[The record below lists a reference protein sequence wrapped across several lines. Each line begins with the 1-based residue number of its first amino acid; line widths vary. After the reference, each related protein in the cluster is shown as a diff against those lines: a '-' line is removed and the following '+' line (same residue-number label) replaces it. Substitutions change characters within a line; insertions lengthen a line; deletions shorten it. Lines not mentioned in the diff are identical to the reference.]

1 MDNRPSP
8 LRPHLKKVLRQWS
21 STIILQGLAIT
32 ASTGVVLI
40 GVSMLLDSFFGLDML
55 MRTGLLVL
63 CLAGVAIAVIQSLIR
78 PLRHVP
84 TDMQV
89 ARYIEEQHPELNDG
103 FVSAVEFEGQKMD
116 GTAKTFLDRLMSQ
129 IQAQSTEINFSK
141 VIHRRRLY
149 RAEGMALVAI
159 VLLALFAVQD
169 VELFRR
175 STTRIAAPWTR
186 PGPLLSTELEVN
198 PGDVRIPRGGDQ
210 VVNVKL
216 RGKLVPSVKM
226 FSRPEGQDE
235 WYPVEMFE
243 TEENGA
249 FTYEVVGIFKHTE
262 YYIDARPATSS
273 TYTITVYD
281 PPRIEQINVAY
292 RYPQYTGRARRTEED
307 KGDITAPVGTT
318 VTLTIT
324 ANKSIESGKLAFS
337 NDTKSN
343 LKVDDVTLAGSFEI
357 TEDLSYTVNIIDT
370 DDQRNENP
378 VEYYIRALPD
388 NAPRVTINNPGRD
401 TKLSPIDEMA
411 VRVEAEDDFG
421 LSSLNLVYS
430 VNGGKDQTID
440 MATEEN
446 QKSRTLW
453 DGEHY
458 LYLEEMS
465 VEPGDFIAYYAEA
478 SDHRGENG
486 TTRTDMF
493 FTTVRPF
500 EEIYRQG
507 QGGGGGG
514 AGVAGLR
521 PGKLSQEQKE
531 IIAATWRVDSDR
543 KHVPEQQTKDDL
555 NAVADA
561 QDALRVRVEES
572 VSVLLFQGAM
582 DLELQEMSDL
592 LQQAQAPMVSASEE
606 LRSERSA
613 EALGPER
620 EALHYL
626 LKVDALIREY
636 MVSQQRNNQGRSSA
650 PLDMSDTS
658 ELELKR
664 DDNKYETLD
673 QANQAQ
679 QQQETVDGSLQRVKD
694 LARRQQQLNE
704 QMRQQANQAQ
714 RSEAEKKRELD
725 RLTREQ
731 RQLRQQAEEM
741 SRQLSQMSRQQEQ
754 QSSTSQQSPRQAQ
767 QSMQQASGSLRESS
781 DEMGQSA
788 QELQRN
794 NPQAAAEQGSRAL
807 QRLQDSTQQL
817 VRAQG
822 RSLERM
828 MRDTI
833 QRADQL
839 ATQQEQLARA
849 VGELKKE
856 EDRGF
861 QGIKARVEALNNGR
875 GSLTQADKERQ
886 AGQFVR
892 RRLQDIAEAKGQ
904 VGDQLERLKDDLE
917 FLSLRATADQPQS
930 AKVLRQAREEINDKG
945 LKQKIERSKL
955 FLRPNSLERSLTAE
969 NDLAKAL
976 EQLAERVRSAQDKF
990 PLPDRAQLARN
1001 QDRTRE
1007 TMSEF
1012 LDLQRRLNRM
1022 QRRPPLPGQEEAL
1035 SRQYRDQLQNL
1046 QDLADQLPQNAQQT
1060 QNLQNQLRRA
1070 VSLGNEPWKFDR
1082 DDWDELRQD
1091 VGKALIDVHR
1101 VLGNRIEGV
1110 EKREKL
1116 FMARDEEVP
1125 PQYRDLVNKYYES
1138 LSKESNKKD

>member
-1 MDNRPSP
+1 MDNRPSS
-8 LRPHLKKVLRQWS
+8 LRQHLKKVLRQWS
-21 STIILQGLAIT
+21 STIILQGLAII

-40 GVSMLLDSFFGLDML
+40 GISMLLDSYIGLDML
-55 MRTGLLVL
+55 ARSGLLVL
-63 CLAGVAIAVIQSLIR
+63 CLVGVFIAVIQSLIR
-78 PLRHVP
+78 PLRQVP

-116 GTAKTFLDRLMSQ
+116 GEAKVFLDRLMSQ
-129 IQAQSTEINFSK
+129 IQAQSSEINFSK
-141 VIHRRRLY
+141 VIQRRRLY
-149 RAEGMALVAI
+149 QAEGMAFVAI

-169 VELFRR
+169 VELFLR

-186 PGPLLSTELEVN
+186 PGTLLSTELEVN
-198 PGDVRIPRGGDQ
+198 PGDVRIPRGGNQ

-216 RGKLVPSVKM
+216 LGKLVPSVKM
-226 FSRPEGQDE
+226 FSRPKGQDE

-249 FTYEVVGIFKHTE
+249 FMYEMASIIEHTE

-273 TYTITVYD
+273 TYTVTVYD
-281 PPRIEQINVAY
+281 PPRVEQINVAY
-292 RYPQYTGRARRTEED
+292 RYPQYTGLAQRTEED

-324 ANKSIESGKLAFS
+324 ANKSIGSGKLTFS
-337 NDTKSN
+337 NDSTTN
-343 LKVDDVTLAGSFEI
+343 LKVDEVTLAGSFKI
-357 TEDLSYTVNIIDT
+357 SEDLSYTVNMVDT

-378 VEYYIRALPD
+378 VEYYIRGLPD

-401 TKLSPIDEMA
+401 TKLSPIDELA

-421 LSSLNLVYS
+421 LSSFNLVYS
-430 VNGGKDQTID
+430 VNGGKDKTID

-446 QKSRTLW
+446 KKSRTLW

-458 LYLEEMS
+458 LYLEEMA

-507 QGGGGGG
+507 QGGGGG
-514 AGVAGLR
+514 VAGLR

-531 IIAATWRVDSDR
+531 IIAATWRVDSSR

-561 QDALRVRVEES
+561 QDALRVRVEEA
-572 VSVLLFQGAM
+572 VNVLLFQGAM
-582 DLELQEMSDL
+582 DLELQAMSDW

-606 LRSERSA
+606 LRAELSA

-636 MVSQQRNNQGRSSA
+636 MVTQQRNNQGRSSA

-664 DDNKYETLD
+664 DENKYETLD

-679 QQQETVDGSLQRVKD
+679 QQQETVDESLQRVKD

-704 QMRQQANQAQ
+704 QMRQQANQGQ
-714 RSEAEKKRELD
+714 RSESEKKRELD

-741 SRQLSQMSRQQEQ
+741 SRQLSQMSRQQQ
-754 QSSTSQQSPRQAQ
+754 QSSSTSQQSSQQSQ

-788 QELQRN
+788 QELQRS
-794 NPQAAAEQGSRAL
+794 NPQGAAEQGSRAL
-807 QRLQDSTQQL
+807 QRLQDSSQQL
-817 VRAQG
+817 ARAQG

-828 MRDTI
+828 MRDAI

-839 ATQQEQLARA
+839 ATQQEQLARS
-849 VGELKKE
+849 VKELKKE
-856 EDRGF
+856 QDRDF

-875 GSLTQADKERQ
+875 GSLSQAEKERQ
-886 AGQFVR
+886 VEQFVR
-892 RRLQDIAEAKGQ
+892 RRLQDIADAKGQ
-904 VGDQLERLKDDLE
+904 TSDQLERLKGDLE
-917 FLSLRATADQPQS
+917 FLSLSAAADQPRS
-930 AKVLRQAREEINDKG
+930 AKALRQAREDINDKG
-945 LKQKIERSKL
+945 LAQKIDRSKL
-955 FLRPNSLERSLTAE
+955 FLRSKSLDRSVKAE
-969 NDLAKAL
+969 NDLAKEL
-976 EQLAERVRSAQDKF
+976 EQLADQIRRVQDKF
-990 PLPDRAQLARN
+990 TIPDREQLARN

-1012 LDLQRRLNRM
+1012 QDLQRRLNRM
-1022 QRRPPLPGQEEAL
+1022 QRRPRLPGQEEAL
-1035 SRQYRDQLQNL
+1035 SQQYQNQLQNL
-1046 QDLADQLPQNAQQT
+1046 QDLADQLPQNSQQA
-1060 QNLQNQLRRA
+1060 QNLQDQMSRA

-1091 VGKALIDVHR
+1091 VAKALIDVHR
-1101 VLGNRIEGV
+1101 DLGNRMEGA
-1110 EKREKL
+1110 EEREKL
-1116 FMARDEEVP
+1116 FMARDEAVP
-1125 PQYRDLVNKYYES
+1125 PQYRDLVNKYYEN
-1138 LSKESNKKD
+1138 LSKESKKQN

>member
-1 MDNRPSP
+1 MDKRPSS
-8 LRPHLKKVLRQWS
+8 LRQHLKKVLRQWS

-32 ASTGVVLI
+32 AFTGVVLI
-40 GVSMLLDSFFGLDML
+40 GISMLLDSFIGLDML
-55 MRTGLLVL
+55 ARTGLLVL
-63 CLAGVAIAVIQSLIR
+63 CLAGVVIAVIRSLIR

-84 TDMQV
+84 TEMQV

-116 GTAKTFLDRLMSQ
+116 GAAKVFLDRLMSQ
-129 IQAQSTEINFSK
+129 IQAQSSEINFTK

-149 RAEGMALVAI
+149 QAEGMALVAV

-175 STTRIAAPWTR
+175 STTRIAAPWTH
-186 PGPLLSTELEVN
+186 PGTLLSTELEVN
-198 PGDVRIPRGGDQ
+198 PGDVRIPRGGNQ

-216 RGKLVPSVKM
+216 LGKLVPSVKM

-249 FTYEVVGIFKHTE
+249 FTYEMARIIEHTE

-281 PPRIEQINVAY
+281 PPRVEQVNVAY
-292 RYPQYTGRARRTEED
+292 RYPQYTGLTRRTEED

-324 ANKSIESGKLAFS
+324 ANKSIGSGKLTFS
-337 NDTKSN
+337 NESTTN
-343 LKVDDVTLAGSFEI
+343 LKVDGVTLACSFKI
-357 TEDLSYTVNIIDT
+357 TEDLSYTVNMVDT
-370 DDQRNENP
+370 DDQQNENP
-378 VEYYIRALPD
+378 IEYYIRALPD
-388 NAPRVTINNPGRD
+388 NEPRVTINNPGRD
-401 TKLSPIDEMA
+401 TKLSPIDEMV

-421 LSSLNLVYS
+421 LSSFNLVYS
-430 VNGGKDQTID
+430 VNGGKNKTID

-446 QKSRTLW
+446 KKSRTLW

-458 LYLEEMS
+458 LYLEEMA

-486 TTRTDMF
+486 STRTVMF

-514 AGVAGLR
+514 GVAGLR
-521 PGKLSQEQKE
+521 PGKMSQEQKE
-531 IIAATWRVDSDR
+531 IIAATWRVDSSR

-561 QDALRVRVEES
+561 QDALRVRVEEAIN
-572 VSVLLFQGAM
+572 VLLFQGAM

-592 LQQAQAPMVSASEE
+592 LQQAPAPMVSASEA
-606 LRSERSA
+606 LRAERSA
-613 EALGPER
+613 EALGPQR
-620 EALHYL
+620 EGLHY
-626 LKVDALIREY
+626 LIREY
-636 MVSQQRNNQGRSSA
+636 MVTQQRNNQGRSSA

-658 ELELKR
+658 DLELKR
-664 DDNKYETLD
+664 DENKYEMLD

-679 QQQETVDGSLQRVKD
+679 QQQETIDESLQRVKD

-704 QMRQQANQAQ
+704 QMRQQANQDQ

-731 RQLRQQAEEM
+731 RQLRQEAEEM
-741 SRQLSQMSRQQEQ
+741 SRQLSQVSRQQQ
-754 QSSTSQQSPRQAQ
+754 QSSSTSQQSSQQSQ

-788 QELQRN
+788 QELQRS
-794 NPQAAAEQGSRAL
+794 NPQGAAEQGSRAL
-807 QRLQDSTQQL
+807 QRLKDSNQQL
-817 VRAQG
+817 GRAQG
-822 RSLERM
+822 RSLDRM
-828 MRDTI
+828 VRDAI

-849 VGELKKE
+849 VEELKKE
-856 EDRGF
+856 ENRDF
-861 QGIKARVEALNNGR
+861 QGIKARVEALTNGR
-875 GSLTQADKERQ
+875 GSLSQADKERQ
-886 AGQFVR
+886 AEQFVR
-892 RRLQDIAEAKGQ
+892 RRLQDIADAKGQ
-904 VGDQLERLKDDLE
+904 TGHQLERLKDDLE
-917 FLSLRATADQPQS
+917 FLSRSAGADQPQS
-930 AKVLRQAREEINDKG
+930 AKALRQAREDINDKG
-945 LKQKIERSKL
+945 LEEKIDRSKL
-955 FLRPNSLERSLTAE
+955 FLRPNSLDRSVKAE
-969 NDLAKAL
+969 NDLAKEL
-976 EQLAERVRSAQDKF
+976 EQLADQIRSAHDKITI
-990 PLPDRAQLARN
+990 PDREQLARN
-1001 QDRTRE
+1001 QGRTRE
-1007 TMSEF
+1007 AMSEF
-1012 LDLQRRLNRM
+1012 QDLDRRLDRM

-1035 SRQYRDQLQNL
+1035 SQQYQDQLQNL
-1046 QDLADQLPQNAQQT
+1046 QDLADQQPQNSQQA
-1060 QNLQNQLRRA
+1060 QNLENQLSRA

-1091 VGKALIDVHR
+1091 IAKALIDVHR
-1101 VLGNRIEGV
+1101 DLGNRMEGV
-1110 EKREKL
+1110 EEREKL

-1125 PQYRDLVNKYYES
+1125 PQYRGLVNKYYEN
-1138 LSKESNKKD
+1138 LSKESKEQN